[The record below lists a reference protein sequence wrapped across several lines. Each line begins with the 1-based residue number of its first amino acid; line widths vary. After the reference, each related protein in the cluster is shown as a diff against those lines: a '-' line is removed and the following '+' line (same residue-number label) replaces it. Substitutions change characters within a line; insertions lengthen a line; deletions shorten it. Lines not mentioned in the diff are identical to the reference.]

1 MRADDVTNKA
11 ERVEPPDNEEPD
23 ASTPHHSMFRLTSPR
38 AYEGDPR
45 APYTRALVNMVRA
58 GDVAHLL
65 APAEIL
71 ETFCE
76 AVAEPLELVVAVL
89 IDAPDGL
96 PRSMPWKSE
105 RADWRVVEHGERRAW
120 SNFAELLAPDLL
132 GILPPESA
140 GPRSSG
146 IVHWSVQ
153 TLAIPLL
160 GILQCG
166 TLREPTG
173 ADHGL
178 LKCMSVR
185 LSTALG
191 QRRGAA

>member
-1 MRADDVTNKA
+1 LK
-11 ERVEPPDNEEPD
+11 
-23 ASTPHHSMFRLTSPR
+23 SPHAFES
-38 AYEGDPR
+38 DPR
-45 APYTRALVNMVRA
+45 AAYSRALVNMVRV

-65 APAEIL
+65 APTEIL
-71 ETFCE
+71 EAFCE
-76 AVAEPLELVVAVL
+76 AVAEPLGLGVAIV

-105 RADWRVVEHGERRAW
+105 RADWRTVEHGEKRAW

-132 GILPPESA
+132 AILPPEST
-140 GPRSSG
+140 GPRSNRCLY
-146 IVHWSVQ
+146 WSVQ

-166 TLREPTG
+166 TVRALGG
-173 ADHGL
+173 ADYGL

-185 LSTALG
+185 LSSALG
-191 QRRGAA
+191 RRRVEDAPTSAEALDAISGAAPIAADARRRL

>member
-1 MRADDVTNKA
+1 MRDGRARDGA
-11 ERVEPPDNEEPD
+11 AWSLLRIGGMPP
-23 ASTPHHSMFRLTSPR
+23 LTAPR
-38 AYEGDPR
+38 AFENDPR
-45 APYTRALVNMVRA
+45 AAYSRALVNMVRA

-71 ETFCE
+71 EAFCD
-76 AVAEPLELVVAVL
+76 AVAEPLDLVVAIV

-96 PRSMPWKSE
+96 PRSTPWKSD
-105 RADWRVVEHGERRAW
+105 RTDWRMVERGERRAW

-132 GILPPESA
+132 AVLPPESA
-140 GPRSSG
+140 GPRSNRLL
-146 IVHWSVQ
+146 HWSVQ

-166 TLREPTG
+166 TLRALGG
-173 ADHGL
+173 ADYGL

-191 QRRGAA
+191 RQRT

>member
-1 MRADDVTNKA
+1 
-11 ERVEPPDNEEPD
+11 
-23 ASTPHHSMFRLTSPR
+23 MFRLAAPR
-38 AYEGDPR
+38 FYESDPR
-45 APYTRALVNMVRA
+45 APYTRALVNMSRV

-71 ETFCE
+71 EAFCE
-76 AVAEPLELVVAVL
+76 AVAEPLDLVVAIV

-96 PRSMPWKSE
+96 PRSMPWKSD
-105 RADWRVVEHGERRAW
+105 RTDWRMVEHGERRAW

-132 GILPPESA
+132 AILPPESS
-140 GPRSSG
+140 GPNR
-146 IVHWSVQ
+146 VLYWSVQ
-153 TLAIPLL
+153 ALAVPLL

-166 TLREPTG
+166 TSRPLGG
-173 ADHGL
+173 ADYGL

-191 QRRGAA
+191 RRRDEIPSAR